1 MWTLLLWQSPTYA
14 HFVRQENLIVLRSLL
29 KEWNHFWKKCL
40 VCNPWLFAGAS
51 FPFWYPWHEKANIA
65 LRMSLRNKKMI
76 NYQLKGLHKTTCYK
90 TKSNFSKFFFF
101 HWLLYECSFLF
112 PYQRISKFWKIDNI
126 LSIKMEKIWK
136 YW

>member
-29 KEWNHFWKKCL
+29 KEWNHFWNKCL
-40 VCNPWLFAGAS
+40 ACHPWLFAVTS

-76 NYQLKGLHKTTCYK
+76 NYHLKGLHKTTCYK
-90 TKSNFSKFFFF
+90 TKSNFSQFFFS
-101 HWLLYECSFLF
+101 HWLYECFF
-112 PYQRISKFWKIDNI
+112 FTYQSVSKFWKIDKI